1 MRRPLFAIVWIRT
14 LLICGALTLAAC
26 GQPAGPLAQS
36 SPATAVPVPSTT
48 TAPNLYSATGVNAL
62 SPEARMA
69 KPLVY
74 VPNSKGGSV
83 SIIDPQEY
91 KVIRTVLTG
100 KVPQHVVPSRDMT
113 VLWVTNNEG
122 NSLTPIDPRTGQEGP
137 SVQVADP
144 YNLYFTPDGRY
155 AMVIAEALR
164 RVDFRDPK
172 TMKFVRSLPVTCRGL
187 DHVDFTADGK
197 AAIASCEFSGEMVKF
212 DMEKLSVV
220 GYLKLPPHGPD
231 HPMPQD
237 VRISPDGSVV
247 YVADMHADGV
257 HIVNVDA
264 FSYAGFIETGRGAH
278 GFVVDRGGARLFV
291 AIRGWRMTATGRHG
305 PGPVSVIDF
314 DTRKVVATWPVPGGG
329 SPDMGNVTAD
339 GKELWLGGRY
349 DNEVYVFDTQTGQM
363 THRIPVGR
371 EPHGLCVW
379 PQPGVYSLGHTG
391 NMR

>member
-1 MRRPLFAIVWIRT
+1 MRRLAVLPLVRT
-14 LLICGALTLAAC
+14 LAVCVALTPVAC
-26 GQPAGPLAQS
+26 SQPAHSFALS
-36 SPATAVPVPSTT
+36 SADDAPASTGGHV
-48 TAPNLYSATGVNAL
+48 NLYAGTVANAL
-62 SPEARMA
+62 SAEARMA

-74 VPNSKGGSV
+74 VPNSRSGSV
-83 SIIDPQEY
+83 SIIDPHTY
-91 KVIRTVLTG
+91 SVIRTIPTG
-100 KVPQHVVPSRDMT
+100 KIPQHVVPSRDMT

-122 NSLTPIDPRTGQEGP
+122 DSLTPIDPRTGHEGTP
-137 SVQVADP
+137 VKVADP
-144 YNLYFTPDGRY
+144 YNMYFTPDARF

-172 TMKFVRSLPVTCRGL
+172 TMKLVQSMPVKCRGL

-197 AAIASCEFSGEMVKF
+197 AAIASCEFSGEVVKF
-212 DMEKLSVV
+212 DMEKLAVI
-220 GYLKLPPHGPD
+220 GYLKLPAHGPD

-247 YVADMHADGV
+247 YVADMHGDGV
-257 HIVNVDA
+257 HIVNVA
-264 FSYAGFIETGRGAH
+264 SFTYAGFIETGRGAH

-291 AIRGWRMTATGRHG
+291 ANRGWHMNAKGRHG
-305 PGPVSVIDF
+305 PGTVSVIDF
-314 DTRKVVATWPVPGGG
+314 DTRTVVATWPVPDGG

-339 GKELWLGGRY
+339 GTELWLAGRY
-349 DNEVYVFDTQTGQM
+349 DNEVYVFDTRSGEL

-379 PQPGVYSLGHTG
+379 PQPGAYSLGHTG

>member
-1 MRRPLFAIVWIRT
+1 MRRTLSTIVWIRT
-14 LLICGALTLAAC
+14 LSICGALTVAAC

-291 AIRGWRMTATGRHG
+291 ANRGWHMTATGRHG
-305 PGPVSVIDF
+305 PGTVSVIDF